1 MSDYQSCIEFKKVG
15 ANIPKEHS
23 VFNLTHLIEL
33 FFIFQPTEIL
43 KKINSINK
51 YSTYTLKELMTFIL
65 WGRENN
71 KLSSR
76 ELSDWCDNNDETC
89 KLILNSKKPSKST
102 INNF

>member
-43 KKINSINK
+43 KK
-51 YSTYTLKELMTFIL
+51 
-65 WGRENN
+65 
-71 KLSSR
+71 
-76 ELSDWCDNNDETC
+76 
-89 KLILNSKKPSKST
+89 
-102 INNF
+102 